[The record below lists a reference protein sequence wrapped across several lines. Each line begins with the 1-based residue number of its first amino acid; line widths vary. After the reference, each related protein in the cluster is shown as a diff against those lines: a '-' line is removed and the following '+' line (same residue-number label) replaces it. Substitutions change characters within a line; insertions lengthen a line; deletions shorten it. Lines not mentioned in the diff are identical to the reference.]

1 VRRFGITAA
10 DDLDS
15 LTSAMGEGAK
25 TLQSAVKSYLNG

>member
-15 LTSAMGEGAK
+15 LGNIVGEGASR
-25 TLQSAVKSYLNG
+25 LQSAVRAYLNG